1 MWEGREPRAE
11 NPEGLDPR
19 FEQALELQ
27 ELHQHYQGTGT
38 EQ

>member
-1 MWEGREPRAE
+1 MWEGREPCAE
-11 NPEGLDPR
+11 NTEGLDPCS
-19 FEQALELQ
+19 EQAL

>member
-1 MWEGREPRAE
+1 MWEGREPCAE
-11 NPEGLDPR
+11 NTESVDPCS
-19 FEQALELQ
+19 EQALELQ